1 MREDDLLELV
11 DQGKCAEL
19 YDMVSF
25 DDVADAW
32 LAHLREPTE
41 LGKDRFWWAVQL
53 LYDDPDVGR
62 RRSVILSLIEKAGD
76 DDELAAVAAGP
87 LEGNL
92 SDAESTL
99 RWAEDQ
105 ARASA
110 NFRLALR
117 YTYVWDLGDAAFARL
132 EAAAGAELDHPDRGA
147 HETRTSGANPA
158 EADGYRTGR

>member
-11 DQGKCAEL
+11 DQGKFAEL
-19 YDMVSF
+19 YDIVSF

-41 LGKDRFWWAVQL
+41 VGKDRFWWAVQL
-53 LYDDPDVGR
+53 LYDDPDVAR
-62 RRSVILSLIEKAGD
+62 RRSVILTLIDKAGD
-76 DDELAAVAAGP
+76 DEELAAVAAGP

-105 ARASA
+105 ARASQR
-110 NFRLALR
+110 FRLALR
-117 YTYVWDLGDAAFARL
+117 CTYVWDLPDAAFARL
-132 EAAAGAELDHPDRGA
+132 EAAAGSELEHPDRVA
-147 HETRTSGANPA
+147 YERRTSGA
-158 EADGYRTGR
+158 

>member
-11 DQGKCAEL
+11 DQGKFAEL
-19 YDMVSF
+19 YDIVSF

-41 LGKDRFWWAVQL
+41 VGKDRYWWAVQL
-53 LYDDPDVGR
+53 LYDDPDVAR
-62 RRSVILSLIEKAGD
+62 RRSVILSLIDKARD
-76 DDELAAVAAGP
+76 DQELGAVAAGP

-105 ARASA
+105 ARASQR
-110 NFRLALR
+110 FRLALR
-117 YTYVWDLGDAAFARL
+117 CTYVWDLPDAAFARL
-132 EAAAGAELDHPDRGA
+132 EAAAGSKLEHPDRA
-147 HETRTSGANPA
+147 AYERRTSGA
-158 EADGYRTGR
+158 